1 MNTQPAP
8 AASLGPWPQSPER
21 EVWFRPEPGTV
32 AQNRQ
37 HSLRGGRCPHSCSA
51 GHRGGLCEDTGRPV
65 AVPRGPATGKVSA
78 ATRDTRAGTWML
90 QLPRGQGGAPAL
102 ARRGHSGPRAA
113 PGLRRTPVC
122 KPGGKKQLGG
132 RGMAA
137 TPVGAMQSCSGT
149 RTPPPPCSGPRAG
162 PPARLRR
169 ASPPGRSGQRLL
181 HGQETAGKQVVNV
194 LRKCFQ
200 RLQNRL
206 SNWEPSRTET
216 DLIKELF
223 SCCVW
228 LDGKLQLRIH
238 GGNSDVDLE
247 NRTKH
252 MALNPGVFQ

>member
-1 MNTQPAP
+1 MSARAKQALASHLELRNGPRSHPPFMCGARMQNSTWPLSWAPGRPPLGLVAGEHTASP

-37 HSLRGGRCPHSCSA
+37 HSLRGGRCPHLRSA
-51 GHRGGLCEDTGRPV
+51 GHRGGLWEDTGRPV

-102 ARRGHSGPRAA
+102 ARRVHSGPRAA

-122 KPGGKKQLGG
+122 KPGGKKQLGD

-149 RTPPPPCSGPRAG
+149 RTPPPPCSGPCAG
-162 PPARLRR
+162 PPPTSAQAESRR
-169 ASPPGRSGQRLL
+169 QKRAASPPQTGASGK
-181 HGQETAGKQVVNV
+181 AGH
-194 LRKCFQ
+194 KCASQ
-200 RLQNRL
+200 ML
-206 SNWEPSRTET
+206 SEAAKPA
-216 DLIKELF
+216 
-223 SCCVW
+223 V
-228 LDGKLQLRIH
+228 
-238 GGNSDVDLE
+238 
-247 NRTKH
+247 
-252 MALNPGVFQ
+252 